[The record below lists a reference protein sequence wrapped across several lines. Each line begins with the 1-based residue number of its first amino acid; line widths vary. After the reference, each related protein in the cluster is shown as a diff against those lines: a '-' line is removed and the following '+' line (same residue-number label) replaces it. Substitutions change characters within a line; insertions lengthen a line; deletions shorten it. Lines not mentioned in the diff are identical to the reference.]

1 METRNIWPIYVM
13 SKVVPSQ
20 AEPSNQALT
29 HLQNVIHAYEWIS
42 DKCPVQ
48 VPLAH
53 EKIVCCGILF
63 ICFVYVFFLLSVV
76 LFHWCCS
83 KFIDFFAAWH
93 EFYFIWIKFID
104 LISSAKYINEME
116 WNYQKKHDDFYVILI
131 GQSRRSATYTPYR
144 SRRSSH
150 VYIIFGY
157 LPCSV
162 HNHIYYID

>member
-83 KFIDFFAAWH
+83 KFIEFRFFCCLARILFYLNKIHWFDFIGKVH
-93 EFYFIWIKFID
+93 Q
-104 LISSAKYINEME
+104 
-116 WNYQKKHDDFYVILI
+116 WNGMKLPKKNMMTFMW
-131 GQSRRSATYTPYR
+131 
-144 SRRSSH
+144 
-150 VYIIFGY
+150 F
-157 LPCSV
+157 
-162 HNHIYYID
+162 

>member
-29 HLQNVIHAYEWIS
+29 HLQNVIHAYEWIF

-63 ICFVYVFFLLSVV
+63 ICFVYVFFCWV
-76 LFHWCCS
+76 LFFS
-83 KFIDFFAAWH
+83 IDVVRNSLNFDFFAAWH

-116 WNYQKKHDDFYVILI
+116 WNYQKKNMMTFMW
-131 GQSRRSATYTPYR
+131 
-144 SRRSSH
+144 
-150 VYIIFGY
+150 F
-157 LPCSV
+157 
-162 HNHIYYID
+162 